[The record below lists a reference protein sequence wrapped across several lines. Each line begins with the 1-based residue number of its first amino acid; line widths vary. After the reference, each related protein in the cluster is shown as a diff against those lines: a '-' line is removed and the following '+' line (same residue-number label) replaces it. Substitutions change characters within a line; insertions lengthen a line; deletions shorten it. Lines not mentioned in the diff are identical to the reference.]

1 MKRKGL
7 AFMLAAEMALSS
19 LLPGVAA
26 APDTN
31 EAEET
36 PAAVIR
42 ATDFGADPGGGR
54 DSTEAIIRALDRA
67 AELRAEQPDTPIVL
81 NFPKGEYQF
90 YPDKAEKRE
99 LYMSNTSGE
108 NEKYKDRTIG
118 ILVEDI
124 DDITVEGNGSDF
136 VFHGKMTTF
145 AALRSENVTFRN
157 FSVDFAVPTAIDLTV
172 EKVEGNT
179 ATVYIP
185 ECIGYQVVNNTV
197 RWYSDKSPYTG
208 EYYWTETGWLGFDM
222 LTQLDTG
229 LVLRTFTKPF
239 TGATMADAGNHRITL
254 TYDSIPADIKVG
266 NCYSIRQTV
275 RDNTGAFIWLSKNVT
290 MENLD
295 IHYIHGFGLLAQTSD
310 TLTFRDVDFVAQTEM
325 GRITTGYADCIQ
337 ASGCKG
343 LIEVEDCYFANTH
356 DDPINIHGTYQ
367 KVTAISADRREV
379 TVHYEHHETAGF
391 PSFAPGDQVEFSG
404 IETLNPVGDVY
415 EVEEIISGPTGDS
428 SGAGIDLRTT
438 VIRFTEPVSEEITV
452 NACVAENI
460 TFTPDVHI
468 HDNIF
473 KQIPTK
479 CVLTT
484 TRGRIVIEDN
494 IFESINRGAL
504 HMQGDAK
511 GWYESGRIT
520 DLLIQNNVFYRCGV
534 GGDGLGGE
542 PTIYFCPTNNEKL
555 SEEPVHTNVRIL
567 NNAFYQSGKNE
578 AIWAKSVSDLTIEGN
593 RFFRVNPDVDI
604 QLSVADT
611 ALSVGDT
618 TTATVQT
625 SGATAAYNRVY
636 VINACKNVVMK
647 DNTYD
652 YGMNVQTTADNMDR
666 SEIHIE
672 NDDVEIFRSSLRAA
686 VAPVGYES
694 SDPAVASVTDK
705 GVITA
710 HKAGAAVI
718 TAYSVMN
725 GRKYLSNTQTVQV
738 GGSTSQ
744 PTPSV
749 DTASANSRLTAVTC
763 NGVDFG
769 EFQKYTYYYAAP
781 ANDADEVDF
790 TFEPEPGATLYTLL
804 NGQKLTATAEN
815 QFHIELR
822 EGFNIIETFVTAADG
837 ETRTVYRFAL
847 LRNTGTKVQVNDL
860 QVNGVTVEDFDPDT
874 MEYTCFVDSDRVESV
889 SVAIETDGIPA
900 ITANGVRTEAAT
912 AEVELRD
919 RITEVTVSASSTNGT
934 PSKYYILRI
943 RKPDGDNADLAEAQ
957 MGSFVTLDSAFDT
970 ATTAYTGRVLA
981 EEVAFR
987 FVASEQ
993 VAPITLSYGGETYTG
1008 KGRLE
1013 QTLHFYKG
1021 ENRITVQVTSPNGT
1035 VQKTYTFSLTAPEV
1049 LYLSDLAYDPETS
1062 YCGNSRENNIEYDH
1076 STGNTVEGIAGAFPG
1091 TITLRREDGTPQ
1103 AFDRGIGT
1111 HATSNVVYNIS
1122 GLALDTFSTY
1132 FGTDQEI
1139 KDLNSGGITFS
1150 FYVDGV
1156 EIDYEGKGTEMNGKT
1171 PMKQITASVKGA
1183 SELRL
1188 YADQGA
1194 TAAHDH
1200 ASYGDAKFTTTF
1212 TERPDKGDKTELQQA
1227 YDEAV
1232 GMIEDG
1238 SLTDM
1243 RPDTV
1248 EAFKDTVAQAKAV
1261 LDYENATQNEV
1272 DDAKS
1277 ALDTARQALKR
1288 MVYGDTSLNGEVT
1301 AEDALMAL
1309 QAATN
1314 KITLTAAQETVADV
1328 DKKAG
1333 VSANDALLILQYAT
1347 QKIDKFPVE
1356 APGQA

>member
-1 MKRKGL
+1 MV
-7 AFMLAAEMALSS
+7 AAGMVLNSLFPGAGMAL
-19 LLPGVAA
+19 AT
-26 APDTN
+26 DTTEN
-31 EAEET
+31 TEAV
-36 PAAVIR
+36 VIHV
-42 ATDFGADPGGGR
+42 TDFGADPGGGR
-54 DSTEAIIRALDRA
+54 DSAEAIIKALDEA
-67 AELRAEQPDTPIVL
+67 AELRAEYPDRPIVVD
-81 NFPKGEYQF
+81 FPRGEYQI

-124 DDITVEGNGSDF
+124 DDITIEGNGSDF

-145 AALRSENVTFRN
+145 AALRSENVTFQN

-179 ATVYIP
+179 ATVHIP

-197 RWYSDKSPYTG
+197 RWLSDKSPYTG
-208 EYYWTETGWLGFDM
+208 QYYWTETGWLGFDM

-239 TGATMADAGNHRITL
+239 TGATIADAGDHRITL
-254 TYDSIPADIKVG
+254 TYDSIPGDIRVG
-266 NCYSIRQTV
+266 NCYSIRQTA
-275 RDNTGAFIWLSKNVT
+275 RDNTGAFIWLSKNAT
-290 MENLD
+290 LENLD
-295 IHYIHGFGLLAQTSD
+295 VHYIHGFGLLAQTSD
-310 TLTFRDVDFVAQTEM
+310 TLTFRDVDFVAQTQM

-343 LIEVEDCYFANTH
+343 LIEIADGYFANTH

-367 KVTAISADRREV
+367 KVTAISEDRREV

-391 PSFAPGDQVEFSG
+391 PSFAAGDMVEFSG

-428 SGAGIDLRTT
+428 SGDGIDLRTT
-438 VIRFTEPVSEEITV
+438 VIRFTRPVSEEITV
-452 NACVAENI
+452 NDCVIENI
-460 TFTPDVHI
+460 TYTPDVHI

-484 TRGRIVIEDN
+484 TRGKIVIEDN

-534 GGDGLGGE
+534 GGNGLGGE

-567 NNAFYQSGKNE
+567 NNTFYQSGKNE

-604 QLSVADT
+604 QLSLADT
-611 ALSVGDT
+611 TLSVGDT

-625 SGATAAYNRVY
+625 GGATATYNRVY

-666 SEIHIE
+666 NEIHID
-672 NDDVEIFRSSLRAA
+672 NDDVKIFQNNLRAA

-694 SDPAVASVTDK
+694 SDPTVATVTDK
-705 GVITA
+705 GVVTA

-725 GRKYLSNTQTVQV
+725 GRKYISNTQTVQV
-738 GGSTSQ
+738 GGSTAQ
-744 PTPSV
+744 PTPV
-749 DTASANSRLTAVTC
+749 TDAASANSRLINATC
-763 NGVDFG
+763 TGVDLG
-769 EFQKYTYYYAAP
+769 EFQKYTYYYAAQ
-781 ANDADEVDF
+781 AKDTDQVDF
-790 TFEPEPGATLYTLL
+790 TFEPEQGATLYTLL
-804 NGQKLTATAEN
+804 NGQKLTATGEN
-815 QFHIELR
+815 RFHIDLQ
-822 EGFNIIETFVTAADG
+822 EGFNIVETFVTAADG

-847 LRNTGTKVQVNDL
+847 LHSTGATVQVNDL
-860 QVNGVTVEDFDPDT
+860 QVNGATVEGFDPDT
-874 MEYTCFVDSDRVESV
+874 MEYTCFADSDTVESV
-889 SVAIETDGIPA
+889 SVSIDTDGQPA
-900 ITANGVRTEAAT
+900 ITANGVRTEGASAQV
-912 AEVELRD
+912 ALRD
-919 RITEVTVSASSTNGT
+919 RITEVTVAAHSVNGT
-934 PSKYYILRI
+934 PSKYYVLRI
-943 RKPDGDNADLAEAQ
+943 RKPDGDNAALAEVQ
-957 MGSFVTLDSAFDT
+957 MGDFVTLDTPFDT

-981 EEVAFR
+981 EEVTVR
-987 FVASEQ
+987 FIASEK
-993 VAPITLSYGGETYTG
+993 VAPLTLSYGGQTYTG

-1013 QTLHFYKG
+1013 QTLPIYKG
-1021 ENRITVQVTSPNGT
+1021 ENRITLQVTSPNGQ
-1035 VQKTYTFSLTAPEV
+1035 VHKTYTFLLTAPEV
-1049 LYLSDLAYDPETS
+1049 VYLSDLAYDPDAS

-1076 STGNTVEGIAGAFPG
+1076 STGNTVAGIDGAFPG
-1091 TITLRREDGTPQ
+1091 TITLRQEDGTPR
-1103 AFDRGIGT
+1103 AFERGIGT
-1111 HATSNVVYNIS
+1111 HATSNVVYNIE
-1122 GLALDTFSTY
+1122 GLAVDTFSTY

-1156 EIDYEGKGTEMNGKT
+1156 ELDYEGKGTEMNGKT
-1171 PMKQITASVKGA
+1171 PMKQIAASVKGA
-1183 SELRL
+1183 SQLRL

-1212 TERPDKGDKTELQQA
+1212 TERTDKGDKTKLRQA
-1227 YDEAV
+1227 YDQAV
-1232 GMIEDG
+1232 GMMEDG
-1238 SLTDM
+1238 SLAVM
-1243 RPDTV
+1243 IPDTV
-1248 EAFKDTVAQAKAV
+1248 EAFKAAVEEAKAV

-1272 DDAKS
+1272 DAAEV
-1277 ALDTARQALKR
+1277 ALEAARQALKR
-1288 MVYGDTSLNGEVT
+1288 MRYGDTNLNGEIT
-1301 AEDALMAL
+1301 AEDALLAL
-1309 QAATN
+1309 QAATG
-1314 KITLTAAQETVADV
+1314 KIPLTTAQETVADV
-1328 DKKAG
+1328 DG
-1333 VSANDALLILQYAT
+1333 VTGVTANDALLILQCAT
-1347 QKIDKFPVE
+1347 QKITGFPVE
-1356 APGQA
+1356 G